1 MKYFMRILAIGDIH
15 GCSVAFDTLME
26 TVQLQPTDRIIT
38 LGDYVDRGPDSKGVI
53 DRLIGLHHTGQLVA
67 LRGNHEI
74 MMLDAY
80 DYPHRL
86 EGWLVSGGRETLA
99 SYAPSSK
106 KNGKLDHIPDEH
118 WNFIANICRDWW
130 ETEEHF
136 FVHGNVNPHK
146 PLSQQSGH
154 DLFWTRFYHAQPHC
168 SGKTMICGH
177 TSQKSGQ
184 PISLGY
190 AVCIDTWVYGKG
202 WLTCL
207 DVNSGQI
214 WQANQ
219 KGEKRNSRIEDFSI
233 SCAVSSSIFA

>member
-1 MKYFMRILAIGDIH
+1 MRILAIGDIH
-15 GCSVAFDTLME
+15 GCSKAFDTLMQA
-26 TVQLQPTDRIIT
+26 VKLQPDDHLIT

-53 DRLIGLHHTGQLVA
+53 DRLIGLNHTGQLVA

-80 DYPHRL
+80 CDRHRL
-86 EGWLVSGGRETLA
+86 EGWLACGGRETLA
-99 SYAPSSK
+99 SYTSSSK
-106 KNGKLDHIPDEH
+106 KKGQLDNIPDEH
-118 WNFIANICRDWW
+118 WNFVANICRDWW
-130 ETEEHF
+130 ETKDHF

-146 PLSQQSGH
+146 PLSQQSSH
-154 DLFWTRFYHAQPHC
+154 DLFWTRFYHAQPHV

-190 AVCIDTWVYGKG
+190 AICIDTWVYGKG

-219 KGEKRNSRIEDFSI
+219 KGQLRTALIEEFSTYCAI
-233 SCAVSSSIFA
+233 SAQIFG